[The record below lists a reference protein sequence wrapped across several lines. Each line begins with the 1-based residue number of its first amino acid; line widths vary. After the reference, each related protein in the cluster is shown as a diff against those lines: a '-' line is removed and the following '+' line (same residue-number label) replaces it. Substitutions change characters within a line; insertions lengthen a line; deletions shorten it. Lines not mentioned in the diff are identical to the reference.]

1 MSTTSPRDPSEFA
14 AFWQS
19 VEQGHLS
26 FPKCSDCAEFHWY
39 PMPRCPHCRSANISW
54 TQVNGRGKLHSWT
67 VVRRAFSPEF
77 ADKIPYVIGLVEFAD
92 APGIRYLAD
101 IINAEPEQLIID
113 MAVDAVFDTS
123 NPSLVHF
130 QPANL

>member
-1 MSTTSPRDPSEFA
+1 M
-14 AFWQS
+14 
-19 VEQGHLS
+19 
-26 FPKCSDCAEFHWY
+26 
-39 PMPRCPHCRSANISW
+39 
-54 TQVNGRGKLHSWT
+54 NGRGKLHSWT

-101 IINAEPEQLIID
+101 IINAEPEQLVID

-130 QPANL
+130 QPVNL

>member
-1 MSTTSPRDPSEFA
+1 MSTMSPPEFA
-14 AFWQS
+14 PFWHS
-19 VEQGHLS
+19 VGQGYLS
-26 FPKCSDCAEFHWY
+26 FPRCVDCAKFHWY
-39 PMPRCPHCRSANISW
+39 PMPRCPHCRSSNISW
-54 TQVNGRGKLHSWT
+54 TQVNGCGQLHSWT

-77 ADKIPYVIGLVEFAD
+77 ADKIPYVIGLIEFDD

-101 IINAEPEQLIID
+101 IINVEPKQLTID

-130 QPANL
+130 QPADF